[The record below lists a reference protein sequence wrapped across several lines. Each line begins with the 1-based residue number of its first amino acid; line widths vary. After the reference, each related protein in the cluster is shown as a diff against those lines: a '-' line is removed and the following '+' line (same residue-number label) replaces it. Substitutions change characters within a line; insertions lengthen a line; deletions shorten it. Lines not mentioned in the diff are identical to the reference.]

1 MSRRLLPIVVLL
13 AAVVAPGVAWATP
26 RALPFSYPYA
36 TLGKGGLELEQFVDM
51 TPVRGLDTTG
61 ELRYAPL
68 GILTTELEYGLTDR
82 LELALY
88 IQLSENP
95 ASGTGES
102 ALHFDGIKQRL
113 RLRLAE
119 AGEWPIDVALYG
131 ELAELRNELEVEAKI
146 ILEKRLGRL
155 QVLVNL
161 WAEHEFYYDGRR
173 EWVLH
178 PTAGASF
185 EITPA
190 VHLGVE
196 YWMHGEFG
204 GGAPAGAFNPAP
216 HHYAGPALLLLFN
229 RFWWNIGPSIRLDAL
244 DRPTQLGD
252 QFGRLWVRTI
262 VGIDL

>member
-1 MSRRLLPIVVLL
+1 VLRSLPMVLL
-13 AAVVAPGVAWATP
+13 LVPAVTFATP

-36 TLGKGGLELEQFVDM
+36 TLGKGGLELEQFVDL

-61 ELRYAPL
+61 ALTFAPR

-88 IQLSENP
+88 VQMSEDP
-95 ASGTGES
+95 ASGTGDS

-119 AGEWPIDVALYG
+119 AGEWPVDVALYG
-131 ELAELRNELEVEAKI
+131 EIAELRNEFEVEAKVI
-146 ILEKRLGRL
+146 IEKRVGRL
-155 QVLVNL
+155 QVITNL

-173 EWVLH
+173 EWVVH

-185 EITPA
+185 DITPA
-190 VHLGVE
+190 VHLGAE
-196 YWMHGEFG
+196 YWMHAEFG
-204 GGAPAGAFNPAP
+204 GGAPAGAFNPAL
-216 HHYAGPALLLLFN
+216 HHYVGPALLLLFN
-229 RFWWNIGPSIRLDAL
+229 RFWWVVAPYVRVDAP